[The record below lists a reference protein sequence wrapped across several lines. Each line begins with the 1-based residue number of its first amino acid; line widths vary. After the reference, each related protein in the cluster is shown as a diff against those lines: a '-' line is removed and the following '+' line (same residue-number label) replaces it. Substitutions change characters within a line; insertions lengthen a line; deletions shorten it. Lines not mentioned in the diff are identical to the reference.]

1 MKRSIC
7 YTLIILLITGLMGWS
22 IGFGA
27 KNSQSDLDNISNEIK
42 NLQTQLKEG
51 KKVESQLS
59 KKIGE
64 LQGKINLTQGE
75 INTLSGNIAA
85 TEAKIAVAYAEID
98 QIEKEM
104 AQQNEALNSR
114 LRAMYKNG
122 TVSYLDVLLG
132 STSITD
138 LMTNIDRIQRVYESD
153 KEVLLYLDAQ
163 HKIVESQ
170 RMYLANLQES
180 LKLDV
185 ADVTNKKTQL
195 DSDKNIIAG
204 QKAEVSKENK
214 QIENDLDELN
224 EEANRLIAEIR
235 ALQGDGAYSGGIM
248 AWPAP
253 GVTRVT
259 SEFGYRIHPILKIKK
274 LHTGID
280 IGCPTGTNIVAAN
293 YGKVIKAGWNG
304 SYGNMIMV
312 DHGGG
317 IVTLYAH
324 NSSLVSKVGDTV
336 ERGQT
341 IAKSGSTGR
350 STGPHLHFEVRVNG
364 EYQNPRNWI

>member
-1 MKRSIC
+1 
-7 YTLIILLITGLMGWS
+7 MGWS

-27 KNSQSDLDNISNEIK
+27 KNAQSELDNIGSEIK
-42 NLQTQLKEG
+42 DLQTQLKEG

-59 KKIGE
+59 KKITE
-64 LQGKINLTQGE
+64 LQGKINLTQSE
-75 INTLSGNIAA
+75 INELSGNIAA
-85 TEAKIAVAYAEID
+85 TEGKIATAYAELD
-98 QIEKEM
+98 QLEREM

-122 TVSYLDVLLG
+122 TVSYIDVLLG

-138 LMTNIDRIQRVYESD
+138 LMTNIDRIQRIYESD
-153 KEVLLYLDAQ
+153 KEVMLYLDAQ
-163 HKIVESQ
+163 HKVVESQ
-170 RMYLANLQES
+170 RLYLADMQQR
-180 LKLDV
+180 LKLNV
-185 ADVTNKKTQL
+185 ADVSGKKAQL
-195 DSDKNIIAG
+195 ASDKDTVAG

-214 QIENDLDELN
+214 EIEKDIDSLN
-224 EEANRLIAEIR
+224 AEANRLIAEIR

-248 AWPAP
+248 AWPSP

-293 YGKVIKAGWNG
+293 QGKVIKTGWNN
-304 SYGNMIMV
+304 SYGNMVMV

-324 NSSLVSKVGDTV
+324 LSSISVSTGDV
-336 ERGQT
+336 VARGQT
-341 IAKSGSTGR
+341 LAKSGSTGR

-364 EYQNPRNWI
+364 DYQNPRNWI